1 MKKRIL
7 LCVTGMSPQ
16 IVTETLYAL
25 AVQPRA
31 GEQPWIPDEIHLIST
46 ASGIKQANLNLLTQ
60 SPGWFHQLCRDY
72 TLPAIQFNEHTLH
85 SIQNA
90 QGQVLDDIRNQ
101 ADNEAA
107 ADSIA
112 ELVRQLTADLDCE
125 LHVSIAGGRKTMGY
139 YLGYAL
145 SLYGRPQDQLSH
157 VLVSGAFE
165 GHPEFYYPTAQDK
178 IIHTRGDKP
187 QALNCKD
194 ARVELAHIPFV
205 RLRDG
210 IPNRLLQG
218 HANFSETV
226 QLANLAQQPLTLS
239 IDLQRLQARVNTT
252 PLPLKPGELALL
264 IWFAQRAQSDNPYIV
279 FEDHHSEYSDLLQ
292 QLWPEDHWQSERPK
306 AIDKA
311 LEALQTTQH
320 DFYEYFKTP
329 LSRLNKAF
337 REHLGEAFATRLKIE
352 KPKRGKAMGY
362 SLPAEINIHL
372 TQ

>member
-25 AVQPRA
+25 AVKPPA
-31 GEQPWIPDEIHLIST
+31 EQHAWIPDEIHLVST
-46 ASGIKQANLNLLTQ
+46 KSGVNQANLNLLSA

-72 TLPAIQFNEHTLH
+72 ALPAIKFDEETLH
-85 SIQNA
+85 SIHDA
-90 QGQVLDDIRNQ
+90 QGQALDDIRSQN
-101 ADNEAA
+101 DNEAA
-107 ADSIA
+107 ANSIA
-112 ELVRQLTADLDCE
+112 ELVRRLTSDPDSE

-165 GHPEFYYPTAQDK
+165 NHPEFYYPTPNDK

-187 QALNCKD
+187 QALNCAE
-194 ARVELAHIPFV
+194 ARIELAHIPFV
-205 RLRDG
+205 RLREG

-218 HANFSETV
+218 QASFGESV
-226 QLANLAQQPLTLS
+226 QLANLAQQAPKLT
-239 IDLQRLQARVNTT
+239 IDIPSQSAQINGIA
-252 PLPLKPGELALL
+252 LPLKPGEFALL
-264 IWFAQRAQSDNPYIV
+264 LWFAQRAEGEQPHIV
-279 FEDHHSEYSDLLQ
+279 FEEQHSEYSQLLI
-292 QLWPEDHWQSERPK
+292 QLWPENDWQSERPQ
-306 AIDKA
+306 AIEKA
-311 LEALQTTQH
+311 LEALHTTKSE
-320 DFYEYFKTP
+320 FYEYFKTP

-337 REHLGEAFATRLKIE
+337 RDHLGQALATRLEIK
-352 KPKRGKAMGY
+352 KPKRSKALGY
-362 SLPAEINIHL
+362 SLPAELTIHI